1 MMINKNSGIQAPWY
15 TLLGYIKAMF
25 GGDPEIV
32 IDETYAKGDD
42 GIYYLTIDVRNWEK
56 FKAIKD
62 TMIQNFNFG
71 NITVKI
77 DLQCSVNTSES
88 ESCIE
93 KLKKVFE
100 GNHIVKRI
108 VEVEDVAKVKHGYV
122 IFQPEV
128 IQFYNDDLTDYM
140 GNFNGLAENIARTLF
155 NVDYLT
161 NFCTADLRE
170 NEENAEE

>member
-1 MMINKNSGIQAPWY
+1 
-15 TLLGYIKAMF
+15 
-25 GGDPEIV
+25 
-32 IDETYAKGDD
+32 
-42 GIYYLTIDVRNWEK
+42 
-56 FKAIKD
+56 
-62 TMIQNFNFG
+62 MIQNFNFG